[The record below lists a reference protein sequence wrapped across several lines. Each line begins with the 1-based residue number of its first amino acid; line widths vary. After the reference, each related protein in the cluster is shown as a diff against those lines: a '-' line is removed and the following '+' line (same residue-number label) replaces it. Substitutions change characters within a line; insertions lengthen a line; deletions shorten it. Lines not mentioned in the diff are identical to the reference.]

1 MKAPGPC
8 LALHKHPCPLLPL
21 LLLRICHGL
30 CPLGPGV
37 HPWDS
42 LSAFSPHHLASVFS
56 LLGALF
62 LSSGMLAVFSALGVA
77 HGKIVG
83 KGAGE
88 SAVLGSGPTAR
99 WLSQLGHHLTSLCP
113 RWDQNSTSL
122 LLVQKA
128 KPTLR
133 ALTKWNLNQRINII
147 KSPGELEPGSSKQS
161 RADLT
166 ASEPQPRWGY
176 WSPEFCVLF
185 LASQD
190 LGASAAYPTVSSCP
204 SSLGAK
210 MALICCRELPLLN
223 TVCQQN
229 AARAAGRCLLPYKSI
244 SSASKSMELDLFKTP
259 AATECCKCS
268 FQLSNFCDIG
278 RYTRKRRECVPKA
291 IDRTQQ
297 AI

>member
-8 LALHKHPCPLLPL
+8 LAPHKHLCPLLPL

-62 LSSGMLAVFSALGVA
+62 LSPGMLAVFSALGVA
-77 HGKIVG
+77 HGKIIG

-99 WLSQLGHHLTSLCP
+99 WLSELDHHLTSLCP
-113 RWDQNSTSL
+113 RWDRNSTS

-128 KPTLR
+128 KTTLR
-133 ALTKWNLNQRINII
+133 ALTKWNLNQKINII

-176 WSPEFCVLF
+176 WSPEFRVLF

-204 SSLGAK
+204 SSLGAET
-210 MALICCRELPLLN
+210 ALICGRELPLLN
-223 TVCQQN
+223 TVRQQN
-229 AARAAGRCLLPYKSI
+229 AVRAAGRCLPPYKSI
-244 SSASKSMELDLFKTP
+244 SSASKSMKLDLYLKPQLQWSVVNVVF
-259 AATECCKCS
+259 S
-268 FQLSNFCDIG
+268 FLAS
-278 RYTRKRRECVPKA
+278 A
-291 IDRTQQ
+291 I
-297 AI
+297 